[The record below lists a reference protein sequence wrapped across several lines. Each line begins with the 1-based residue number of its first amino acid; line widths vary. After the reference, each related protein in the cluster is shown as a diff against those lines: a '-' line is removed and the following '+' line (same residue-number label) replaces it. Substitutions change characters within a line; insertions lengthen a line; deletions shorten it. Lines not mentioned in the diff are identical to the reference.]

1 MDFRHR
7 SRRFFCGDLMDL
19 IYFQIPQWLL
29 IGRTSLLKTILLEQE
44 FLYFNLTT
52 RGRLLEAW
60 SALTVG

>member
-1 MDFRHR
+1 
-7 SRRFFCGDLMDL
+7 MDL
-19 IYFQIPQWLL
+19 IYFQISQWLL
-29 IGRTSLLKTILLEQE
+29 LGRTSLLKTILLEQE